1 MLIAF
6 AFGQFF
12 DWRFVAFRT
21 ILAGG
26 NPKFPALV
34 ALDPDAVLVYPAV
47 LYFADAVRH
56 GTQTMCSRDPAL
68 ADRLT
73 ERTARAAD
81 RKAVKDAREEK
92 AETKSRE
99 TERSQ
104 QAELEAALQAERVK
118 AEGAQRERELEA
130 KRKVAR
136 DARYA
141 ARKSRSKRR

>member
-56 GTQTMCSRDPAL
+56 GSQICAL
-68 ADRLT
+68 GL
-73 ERTARAAD
+73 
-81 RKAVKDAREEK
+81 
-92 AETKSRE
+92 SHHP
-99 TERSQ
+99 
-104 QAELEAALQAERVK
+104 LEWR
-118 AEGAQRERELEA
+118 QRQ
-130 KRKVAR
+130 
-136 DARYA
+136 
-141 ARKSRSKRR
+141 KRREFSGLTLTFASPV

>member
-56 GTQTMCSRDPAL
+56 GTQIMCSRPFTPSV
-68 ADRLT
+68 RM
-73 ERTARAAD
+73 AA
-81 RKAVKDAREEK
+81 A
-92 AETKSRE
+92 AE
-99 TERSQ
+99 
-104 QAELEAALQAERVK
+104 AP
-118 AEGAQRERELEA
+118 
-130 KRKVAR
+130 
-136 DARYA
+136 
-141 ARKSRSKRR
+141 

>member
-12 DWRFVAFRT
+12 DWRFIAFRT

-56 GTQTMCSRDPAL
+56 GTQIICPRPFTPSL
-68 ADRLT
+68 VN
-73 ERTARAAD
+73 RA
-81 RKAVKDAREEK
+81 KN
-92 AETKSRE
+92 SN
-99 TERSQ
+99 
-104 QAELEAALQAERVK
+104 
-118 AEGAQRERELEA
+118 
-130 KRKVAR
+130 
-136 DARYA
+136 
-141 ARKSRSKRR
+141 